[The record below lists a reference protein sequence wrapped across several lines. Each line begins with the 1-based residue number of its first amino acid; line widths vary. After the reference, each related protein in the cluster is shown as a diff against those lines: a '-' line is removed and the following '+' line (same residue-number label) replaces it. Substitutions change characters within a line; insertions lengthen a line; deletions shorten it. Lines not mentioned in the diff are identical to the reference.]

1 MKSNKE
7 RERLRLVT
15 VYWDDHCSVES
26 RQRLRV
32 RGGSPLLYM
41 EPTGAVLPDG
51 GIITIMRIY
60 LKQVHQF
67 SVYGTAAPDLT
78 ENQII

>member
-1 MKSNKE
+1 
-7 RERLRLVT
+7 
-15 VYWDDHCSVES
+15 
-26 RQRLRV
+26 
-32 RGGSPLLYM
+32 M

>member
-7 RERLRLVT
+7 RERLRLES
-15 VYWDDHCSVES
+15 VYEDDQCSVKS
-26 RQRLRV
+26 RQRLRE

-51 GIITIMRIY
+51 GIITLLIKLEQKFPLCIAN
-60 LKQVHQF
+60 F
-67 SVYGTAAPDLT
+67 F
-78 ENQII
+78 